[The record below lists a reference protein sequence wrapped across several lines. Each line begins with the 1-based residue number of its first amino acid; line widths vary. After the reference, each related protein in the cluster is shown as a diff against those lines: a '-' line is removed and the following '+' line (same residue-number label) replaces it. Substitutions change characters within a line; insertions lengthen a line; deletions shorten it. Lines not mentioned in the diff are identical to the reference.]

1 MMHFCRRKVEGL
13 VHISQLRREGRV
25 KNVEEVVLRG
35 QAVKVKVLSITA
47 GQKISLTMKDVDQ
60 ETGEDLNPTANR
72 AGGPVQGG
80 NRESDLLMRNPER
93 PLHLLGDMVTE
104 AVVRDDDE
112 FRSDISYTSDNIAS
126 IVYFNLHLNPSVL
139 RIRDVLSRFR
149 KFFHPGS
156 EYLST
161 RITNPTY
168 KEG

>member
-1 MMHFCRRKVEGL
+1 VEGL

-60 ETGEDLNPTANR
+60 ETGEDLNPMANR
-72 AGGPVQGG
+72 AAGGGVAGG

-93 PLHLLGDMVTE
+93 PLHLLGDMVSE

-112 FRSDISYTSDNIAS
+112 FRYILL
-126 IVYFNLHLNPSVL
+126 VPNLLPICWVL
-139 RIRDVLSRFR
+139 TKLL
-149 KFFHPGS
+149 K
-156 EYLST
+156 
-161 RITNPTY
+161 
-168 KEG
+168 

>member
-1 MMHFCRRKVEGL
+1 VQFCFCFLKLYVPVLCYRKKAEGL

-72 AGGPVQGG
+72 AMAGGGG
-80 NRESDLLMRNPER
+80 GGAGGGRDADLLMRNPER
-93 PLHLLGDMVTE
+93 PLHLLGDMVSE

-112 FRSDISYTSDNIAS
+112 FR
-126 IVYFNLHLNPSVL
+126 
-139 RIRDVLSRFR
+139 
-149 KFFHPGS
+149 
-156 EYLST
+156 YL
-161 RITNPTY
+161 P
-168 KEG
+168 